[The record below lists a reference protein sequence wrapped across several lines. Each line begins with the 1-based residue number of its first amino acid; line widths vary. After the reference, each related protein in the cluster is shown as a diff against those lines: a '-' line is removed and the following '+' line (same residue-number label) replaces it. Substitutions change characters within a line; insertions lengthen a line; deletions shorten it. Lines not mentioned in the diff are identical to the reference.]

1 MGFDKSLLKPCPVLL
16 PNTEEFKNPIEY
28 LSRADILKLGNEYG
42 IVKVVPPQGWKP
54 PFSIA
59 PSFTFHTRVQKL
71 SDLGITTRSRKIFN
85 DGLNR
90 FCKMSGRRTNLPW
103 FVAGGR
109 KIYYYDLYLV
119 VSKLFPSMDLAHM
132 TPEEMSKLNLVFGVP
147 ASETT
152 LKTEFSDKVKTY
164 AQYLANNGDNFD
176 FPESDPEDDYESCL
190 LCRKSHSPTQ
200 MLLCDHCNHPY
211 HLKCLLPPLAEVPQ
225 GSWYCEKCLIG
236 SGEYGFEENPD
247 LKFNIWEFVD
257 HGKKFET
264 EFLSKYSP
272 DGKPL
277 NLDEIE
283 KVFWDLVESENSEIK
298 VRYGADIHNL
308 KPGEISGFPTV
319 DVPRSPYDD
328 HPDGTPYIKH
338 PWNLTQLPYA
348 KGSLLN
354 FINSSISGMTIPWI
368 YVGSLLST
376 FCWHV
381 EDHYT
386 LSANYCHFGSVK
398 KWYGIPS
405 SYADEF
411 ERTMKALAP
420 DLFQRQPDL
429 LHQLVTLISPS
440 ELSAKGIPCVYADQG
455 PNEFIITY
463 PRVYHAGFNSG
474 INFNEA
480 VNFTMNS
487 WLEFGERSIRDYC
500 DIRKENVFDHFK
512 LVQNILEKYLNDQV
526 DAEQKDLVGKCI
538 RSYEEFLHRQKR
550 IVHDLKGDRLDTMMK
565 AENKNWPVTPNPE
578 TRMTS
583 TRRAKS
589 DEDDVLCDIC
599 RTYVSFQYC
608 SINNRLHRFGKWYLK
623 KSKRD
628 TSGVSVRDLL
638 TPTASPLVG
647 ENMDLSMASATAVA
661 RSQSAGRLQSLQDDK
676 STIKENS
683 ELAEENDK
691 GKEEEEDDDDE
702 PPYKPVLDQM
712 EELILKAKR
721 QASEELE
728 EPKGKRRLS
737 KRLQHK
743 VQTPETTMKHDVE
756 ETAHK
761 KEQHNSLLRQLNQFD
776 SLKLCLKCTQKT
788 CGEYGERLPK
798 GSNLVVEKPFEEM
811 EQILEQAKCKF
822 LGL

>member
-16 PNTEEFKNPIEY
+16 PTAEEFENPIEY

-42 IVKVVPPQGWKP
+42 IVKVVPPPGWKP

-59 PSFTFHTRVQKL
+59 PSFTFHTRIQKL
-71 SDLGITTRSRKIFN
+71 CDLGITTRSRKIFI

-90 FCKMSGRRTNLPW
+90 FFKMSGHRTTQPW
-103 FVAGGR
+103 FYASGR
-109 KIYYYDLYLV
+109 KIYYYDLYLA
-119 VSKLFPSMDLAHM
+119 VSKLFPSTDLNQLSA
-132 TPEEMSKLNLVFGVP
+132 EEISKLNLVFDLP
-147 ASETT
+147 ASGST
-152 LKTEFSDKVKTY
+152 LKNEFNDKVRAY

-176 FPESDPEDDYESCL
+176 FPESDPEDDAESCL

-200 MLLCDHCNHPY
+200 MLLCDNCNNPY
-211 HLKCLLPPLAEVPQ
+211 HLKCLLPPLTEVPQ

-247 LKFNIWEFVD
+247 LRFNIWEFME
-257 HGKKFET
+257 HCRTFEG
-264 EFLSKYSP
+264 EFLSKHSP
-272 DGKPL
+272 GGKPL
-277 NLDEIE
+277 ALDEIE
-283 KVFWDLVESENSEIK
+283 KLFWELVESENSELK

-308 KPGEISGFPTV
+308 KPGEISGFPTIE
-319 DVPRSPYDD
+319 VPHSPYDD
-328 HPDGTPYIKH
+328 RLDGTPYIKH
-338 PWNLTQLPYA
+338 PWNLTQLPFA

-405 SYADEF
+405 AYADEF
-411 ERTMKALAP
+411 EKTMKALAP

-440 ELSAKGIPCVYADQG
+440 DLSAKGIPCVYADQG
-455 PNEFIITY
+455 PNEFVVTY

-480 VNFTMNS
+480 VNFTMDA
-487 WLEFGERSIRDYC
+487 WLEFGERSIRDYSE
-500 DIRKENVFDHFK
+500 IRKENVFDHFK
-512 LVQNILEKYLNDQV
+512 LVQNILEKYLV
-526 DAEQKDLVGKCI
+526 DEVSPEQKNLVGKCI

-550 IVHDLKGDRLDTMMK
+550 IVHDLKGDRLSTISK
-565 AENKNWPVTPNPE
+565 VENKHWPITPSLE
-578 TRMTS
+578 TRMS
-583 TRRAKS
+583 SMRRTKS

-608 SINNRLHRFGKWYLK
+608 NINNRLHRFGKWYLK

-628 TSGVSVRDLL
+628 TPGVSVRDLL

-647 ENMDLSMASATAVA
+647 DYVNGTMACATAVA
-661 RSQSAGRLQSLQDDK
+661 QSDSAGKLQELQEEEK
-676 STIKENS
+676 TITANPDLDED
-683 ELAEENDK
+683 ND
-691 GKEEEEDDDDE
+691 EEEDDE
-702 PPYKPVLDQM
+702 PFYKPVLDQM
-712 EELILKAKR
+712 EELISRAKR
-721 QASEELE
+721 LASEEVE
-728 EPKGKRRLS
+728 RPKGKRRLS
-737 KRLQHK
+737 RRLQPK
-743 VQTPETTMKHDVE
+743 AQIPEPEAKREVE
-756 ETAHK
+756 APPQK
-761 KEQHNSLLRQLNQFD
+761 KEQYNSLLHQLNQFD

-788 CGEYGERLPK
+788 CGERGERLPK
-798 GSNLVVEKPFEEM
+798 GSNLVVEKLFEEM
-811 EQILEQAKCKF
+811 EQILEQAKRKF
-822 LGL
+822 IGLA